1 MIDTLIAIIGM
12 VRLVAIISLSAVSK
26 LSVLFGAGPD
36 FQWNPNFSLEFN
48 TSGFIERMPVSI
60 FAMLNFL
67 SYSMQGLIF
76 DALLGIYE
84 D

>member
-1 MIDTLIAIIGM
+1 LLQLFHYRLFLSSLFFLVQDLISNGIQI
-12 VRLVAIISLSAVSK
+12 
-26 LSVLFGAGPD
+26 
-36 FQWNPNFSLEFN
+36 SLEFN

>member
-12 VRLVAIISLSAVSK
+12 DRIVAIISLSAVSK

-48 TSGFIERMPVSI
+48 TSGLIERMPVSI

>member
-1 MIDTLIAIIGM
+1 M

-48 TSGFIERMPVSI
+48 TSGLKGFIERMPVLI

-67 SYSMQGLIF
+67 YYSMQGLIF
-76 DALLGIYE
+76 R
-84 D
+84 

>member
-1 MIDTLIAIIGM
+1 M

-36 FQWNPNFSLEFN
+36 FEWNPNFSLEFN

>member
-48 TSGFIERMPVSI
+48 TSGFIEKMPVSI

>member
-1 MIDTLIAIIGM
+1 M

-26 LSVLFGAGPD
+26 LSVLFGALAGPD

>member
-1 MIDTLIAIIGM
+1 MINTLIAIKGM